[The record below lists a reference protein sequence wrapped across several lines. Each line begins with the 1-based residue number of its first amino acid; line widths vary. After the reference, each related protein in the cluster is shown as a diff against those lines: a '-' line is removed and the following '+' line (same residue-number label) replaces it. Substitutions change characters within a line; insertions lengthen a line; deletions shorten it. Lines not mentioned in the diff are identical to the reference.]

1 MSAGHED
8 CGVRFLFSTD
18 AVRRIGAHCRKN
30 RGVPFLFH
38 GAHRWNVPAFFVI
51 FRGGIRT
58 VPVICSMGRVF
69 RRCHWFRGTRSRVCH
84 WFRGTRSQNVIGFA
98 EAHAVWPWSAECP
111 HDFGNLFRGTLSSK
125 RGRPA
130 TVVPLSSLSMRVR
143 TRGPVVLTV
152 VRRKGLICGSAL
164 GGPGGPKNR
173 RSSMR
178 RFDCGEEGPIC
189 CPCSEN

>member
-1 MSAGHED
+1 MWRA
-8 CGVRFLFSTD
+8 LFVFD
-18 AVRRIGAHCRKN
+18 G
-30 RGVPFLFH
+30 RGPSDRGTLPEKSRCAFFVPW
-38 GAHRWNVPAFFVI
+38 GSSVECTAFFVI